1 MKRRPPFFSIGNA
14 RRFEESPEG
23 EPTFQNNTCLEK
35 KISATNVETLYH
47 QDVTIVDLVES
58 KDGTFSFVPRDGD
71 ISPPIPP
78 SCQIPYIYNWAL
90 GHLDSFATLL
100 RRCDVKLRGHH
111 YSHGQCDKAD
121 LTRLEDDTVSGVLYS
136 LLPVSRLFAWHPLLQ
151 ARNNGHITWAGIR
164 ALLAIARMNV
174 PFLTRDGILKHVLA
188 NQITFTQFIAFSELL
203 QQHLQSAACLNN
215 DSLMTTNESITE
227 NLTSSEDMT
236 VELIE
241 ENRNAAMSSGFTV
254 PKPPETVPPKEE
266 EPQGG
271 DEAGISRADSHFSKN
286 LSKNTMA
293 IWFRRTQERLRQS
306 QMLQTLRK
314 QASLADAAYNKRLM
328 TNALKM
334 LQEYT
339 YLQKKIREQEPPLPA
354 EEIEIKPCEE
364 VMEEVSA
371 PESEPEQME
380 VTAADSPQTSTDDV
394 DREKYNRLYA
404 RAILMDSILDR
415 NRKQVTFLQK
425 GALFQ
430 MKAERL
436 KGKENIFSV
445 PNEYVHTKLKP
456 QTEQAYVDY
465 RKEVARKD

>member
-1 MKRRPPFFSIGNA
+1 
-14 RRFEESPEG
+14 
-23 EPTFQNNTCLEK
+23 
-35 KISATNVETLYH
+35 
-47 QDVTIVDLVES
+47 
-58 KDGTFSFVPRDGD
+58 
-71 ISPPIPP
+71 
-78 SCQIPYIYNWAL
+78 
-90 GHLDSFATLL
+90 
-100 RRCDVKLRGHH
+100 
-111 YSHGQCDKAD
+111 
-121 LTRLEDDTVSGVLYS
+121 
-136 LLPVSRLFAWHPLLQ
+136 
-151 ARNNGHITWAGIR
+151 
-164 ALLAIARMNV
+164 
-174 PFLTRDGILKHVLA
+174 
-188 NQITFTQFIAFSELL
+188 
-203 QQHLQSAACLNN
+203 
-215 DSLMTTNESITE
+215 MTTNESITE

-465 RKEVARKD
+465 RKEVARKE